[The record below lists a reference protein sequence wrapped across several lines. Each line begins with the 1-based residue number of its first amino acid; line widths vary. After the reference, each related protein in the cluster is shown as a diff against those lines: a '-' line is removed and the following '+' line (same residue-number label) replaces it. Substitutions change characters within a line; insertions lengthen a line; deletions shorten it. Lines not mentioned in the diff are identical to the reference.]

1 MQLNIEVVNVTK
13 TEKARN
19 DGKGTYD
26 VLEVIYKNE
35 RDGKV
40 DGKKLM
46 GFASPKEVFNKLLAA
61 GNGDRF
67 AITMEKND
75 KGYWDWKEIA
85 TQTDT
90 PKAAAA
96 SPAAAS
102 TAAVRGNYETPE
114 ERAQRQVYIV
124 RQSSI
129 GHALTFHAGKD
140 VSLTEVLATAK
151 EFVNFVMPKATDGGL
166 TEMQDDIPF

>member
-1 MQLNIEVVNVTK
+1 MQLDIQVVNVTK
-13 TEKARN
+13 SEVTRK

-35 RDGKV
+35 KDGKV

-46 GFASPKEVFNKLLAA
+46 GFAAPKEVFNKLLTS

-90 PKAAAA
+90 PRAAP
-96 SPAAAS
+96 SV
-102 TAAVRGNYETPE
+102 TNTTNTVRSNYETAD
-114 ERAQRQVYIV
+114 ERAQRQVYII
-124 RQSSI
+124 RQSSVASAI
-129 GHALTFHAGKD
+129 NFYAGKD
-140 VSLTEVLATAK
+140 ASLTEVLATAK
-151 EFVNFVMPKATDGGL
+151 EIVDFVLGKATDGGL
-166 TEMQDDIPF
+166 KDMSDDIPY

>member
-46 GFASPKEVFNKLLAA
+46 GFAAPKEVFNKLLAA
-61 GNGDRF
+61 SNGDRF
-67 AITMEKND
+67 SIDMEKND
-75 KGYWDWKEIA
+75 KGYWDWKDIA

-90 PKAAAA
+90 PKAA
-96 SPAAAS
+96 SPAATS
-102 TAAVRGNYETPE
+102 TATVRSNYETAE
-114 ERAQRQVYIV
+114 ERAQRQVYII
-124 RQSSI
+124 RQSSL
-129 GHALTFHAGKD
+129 GHALTYLQGKD
-140 VSLTEVLATAK
+140 VSLTEVFQVAK
-151 EFVNFVMPKATDGGL
+151 EMTEFVLGKAKSMDL
-166 TEMQDDIPF
+166 KDMEDDIPL